1 MLSSARKTRSARRRV
16 NKQAWLVFDG
26 EFALRPCTVID
37 MSDSGARL
45 NIDQSDR
52 LPKRFSLTFSRAS
65 RAGLQCEV
73 RWKHGRAVG
82 VKFLG
87 S

>member
-1 MLSSARKTRSARRRV
+1 MLSFARKTRPLRRRV

-37 MSDSGARL
+37 MSDNGARL
-45 NIDQSDR
+45 SVDQSDR

-73 RWKHGRAVG
+73 RWKHGQAVG
-82 VKFLG
+82 VKFVG